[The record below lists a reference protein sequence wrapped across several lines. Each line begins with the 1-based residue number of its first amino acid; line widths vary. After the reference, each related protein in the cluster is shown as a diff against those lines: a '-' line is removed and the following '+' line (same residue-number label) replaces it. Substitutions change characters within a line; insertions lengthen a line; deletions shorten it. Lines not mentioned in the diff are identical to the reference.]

1 MIKQLKKRILNAL
14 KTAPSSAI
22 YVNDICIYL
31 GTEKHFDVDDRPS
44 RGRDLEERVRRNRER
59 SMSPPRYQQPSPQ
72 AFRGRSPPRE
82 QGGTGY
88 YASPRR
94 DRRYRSRSPLNQ
106 RRRTPSPY
114 QLPAHAPGRQPDYRP
129 RTPRY
134 AENSNA
140 VVFEASNRAEN
151 NRVENQAP
159 RAAPGKFSPDLA
171 AGHPD
176 ERMTTRNT
184 VSDKIKQLSSLCRLL
199 SRTSTSLTYSIPA
212 PLAAS
217 FR

>member
-1 MIKQLKKRILNAL
+1 MKKRILNAL

-44 RGRDLEERVRRNRER
+44 RGRDLEERIRRDRER
-59 SMSPPRYQQPSPQ
+59 SMSPPRYRQPSPQ

-82 QGGTGY
+82 QGTGDY
-88 YASPRR
+88 GSPRR
-94 DRRYRSRSPLNQ
+94 DRRYRARSPLNQ

-129 RTPRY
+129 RSPRY
-134 AENSNA
+134 AEDGNA
-140 VVFEASNRAEN
+140 VVFEARNHDEE

-159 RAAPGKFSPDLA
+159 RAAPGKFSPDFTPNY
-171 AGHPD
+171 PD
-176 ERMTTRNT
+176 QPIRRQNT
-184 VSDKIKQLSSLCRLL
+184 VSDRNKQSSSLCHLL
-199 SRTSTSLTYSIPA
+199 SQTSTSLTYSIPGH
-212 PLAAS
+212 LAES
-217 FR
+217 FSNTQ